1 MPGEEQDTH
10 QVTRLLGEI
19 AEGRTSAKDEL
30 VSAVYQQLRQIAQV
44 RMNAERPNHTLQ
56 ATELVHQVYL
66 KLGNELNGK
75 SLKNR
80 YDFYGAAAEAMRRI
94 LTDHARRRG
103 AKKRGGDFIRVP
115 MANIMELANAEDSR
129 AVLVV
134 NEAFEELQAEHPDFA
149 DVVRLRFFAG
159 LNIAE
164 TAAVLDIST
173 PTVNRRWKLA
183 RAMLHEILERK
194 GCAG

>member
-1 MPGEEQDTH
+1 MADEPEDTH
-10 QVTRLLGEI
+10 HVTRLLGEI
-19 AEGRTSAKDEL
+19 AAGKTTARDEL
-30 VSAVYQQLRQIAQV
+30 VSTVYQQLRKIAQV

-56 ATELVHQVYL
+56 PTALVHEVYL
-66 KLGNELNGK
+66 KLADELSRG

-103 AKKRGGDFIRVP
+103 AQKRGGDFVRVP
-115 MANIMELANAEDSR
+115 MANVMELAYAEDSR

-134 NEAFEELQAEHPDFA
+134 DEAFEELQSEHPDFA

-159 LNIAE
+159 SEHCGNSRRSRDLDTHGEPALE
-164 TAAVLDIST
+164 AGPSDAARDS
-173 PTVNRRWKLA
+173 
-183 RAMLHEILERK
+183 
-194 GCAG
+194 